1 MHMKAA
7 RHTGGAQSVTV
18 IIVTA
23 TWPAAVKAA
32 TRGIKPFISVASAP
46 QDDTRCEYH

>member
-1 MHMKAA
+1 M
-7 RHTGGAQSVTV
+7 TV